1 VVGVDNIYQQ
11 KAYLLDS
18 QDDGQKVIQQKA
30 NNKRSYQENS
40 KNISCTLENIKIVI
54 NNMTSTNFM
63 MKKQENIAPP

>member
-63 MKKQENIAPP
+63 MKKKENIAPP